1 VTKNTTP
8 QNSGFPGEPPLVQDT
23 QVQERALDDL
33 GWANHSAEDF
43 SAQRAY
49 LTQHNGIRGLQRLQP
64 GDVEDAVRLFY
75 RDGFVVIENVLNQ
88 DQLAELKEASERV
101 IRDIL
106 AQDKNRQGNRGSHR
120 YSFGS
125 ASITGQLLHEP
136 AWAMLADLPTLTPI
150 ITAIFGSKDYILRG
164 AGGDFCLP
172 GASTYQPL
180 HSDMND
186 RLEYAGQTF
195 GSFHDPS
202 GRLNYRDLPC
212 PYVCCN
218 FLTCD
223 FTAIN
228 GPTRQRPGTQHTQ
241 QEIPKLT
248 DEPEWMKLSTV
259 CPAPAGSVLIRD
271 TRAWHGGTPNLSDH
285 VRAMP
290 NAEFHAPWYREPMKI
305 SMPREIFETL
315 SDHGKYIARYL
326 VAERGAALVTGIRD
340 DLGTTPPA
348 LRERPQ
354 SQL

>member
-1 VTKNTTP
+1 VSKNPTSKT
-8 QNSGFPGEPPLVQDT
+8 SGFAGEPPLLQDPQARNKT
-23 QVQERALDDL
+23 IDDL
-33 GWANHSAEDF
+33 GWANGSAEDF
-43 SAQRAY
+43 SEQRAY
-49 LTQHNGIRGLQRLQP
+49 LQQHNGIKGLERLQP
-64 GDVEDAVRLFY
+64 TDIDDAVRIFY
-75 RDGFVVIENVLNQ
+75 RDGFVVIENAL
-88 DQLAELKEASERV
+88 DSEQLAELNEASARV

-106 AQDKNRQGNRGSHR
+106 AKDKNRQGNRGSHR

-125 ASITGQLLHEP
+125 ASLTGQLLHEP
-136 AWAMLADLPTLTPI
+136 AWAMLADLSTVTPI
-150 ITAIFGSKDYILRG
+150 ITAIFGSPDYILRG

-172 GASTYQPL
+172 GASAYQPL

-195 GSFHDPS
+195 GSFHDPR

-223 FTAIN
+223 FTATN
-228 GPTRQRPGTQHTQ
+228 GPTRQIPGTQHSQ
-241 QEIPKLT
+241 QKIPKLA

-290 NAEFHAPWYREPMKI
+290 NAEFHAPWYREPMRA
-305 SMPREIFETL
+305 SMPRHIYETL
-315 SDHGKYIARYL
+315 SEHGQYIARYI
-326 VAERGAALVTGIRD
+326 VAQPGEELATGFRD
-340 DLGTTPPA
+340 DLGTTPPG
-348 LRERPQ
+348 LRDRPQ
-354 SQL
+354 KPT